1 MKEIRLAI
9 SKEIMELVDYVFGEE
24 FQFDEFAYYVD
35 NLMDIADF
43 ARRNEFIDVAT
54 CNGYHEVL
62 EMISD
67 EVFNEYKDGNLV
79 DHYEFIEDGDYLV
92 HRKVGA

>member
-1 MKEIRLAI
+1 MNKVKHAI
-9 SKEIMELVDYVFGEE
+9 SKEIGELVEYSLSEE
-24 FQFDEFAYYVD
+24 FQFDEFTYYVD

-62 EMISD
+62 EMISN

-79 DHYEFIEDGDYLV
+79 DHYEFVEDVDYLV
-92 HRKVGA
+92 HRRVEA

>member
-1 MKEIRLAI
+1 MNKVKHAI
-9 SKEIMELVDYVFGEE
+9 SKEIGELVEYSLSEE
-24 FQFDEFAYYVD
+24 FQFDEFTYYVD

-67 EVFNEYKDGNLV
+67 EVFNEYKDGNLI
-79 DHYEFIEDGDYLV
+79 DHYEFVEDGDYLV
-92 HRKVGA
+92 HRRVEA